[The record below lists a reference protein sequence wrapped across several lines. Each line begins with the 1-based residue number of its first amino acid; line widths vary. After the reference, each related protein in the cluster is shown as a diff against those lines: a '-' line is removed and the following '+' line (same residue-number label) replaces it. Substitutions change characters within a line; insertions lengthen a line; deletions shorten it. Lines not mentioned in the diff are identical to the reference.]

1 MLRSSSVHE
10 RYRRYLEDL
19 SSATRWVTFVTYVTA
34 DVRFKDPFNDVR
46 GVDAMRRIFQHM
58 FENVQDVKFR
68 AQDMAS
74 EGPMCL
80 MSWHF
85 EGNCAESRGH
95 STARALSDLLK
106 MAGSPSISIIGT
118 PAAIFTNDYRS
129 SARYSP
135 FAVDWRLNKR
145 ELGGFSPSG
154 AIFGRIA

>member
-1 MLRSSSVHE
+1 MSSVHE

-19 SSATRWVTFVTYVTA
+19 SSATLGDLETYVTA

-85 EGNCAESRGH
+85 EGKLRGN
-95 STARALSDLLK
+95 TWAFDGA
-106 MAGSPSISIIGT
+106 SII
-118 PAAIFTNDYRS
+118 R
-129 SARYSP
+129 
-135 FAVDWRLNKR
+135 FAEDGRVTEHIDHWDAGGAFYERLPIIGLLLAFLR
-145 ELGGFSPSG
+145 RRL
-154 AIFGRIA
+154 AVV

>member
-1 MLRSSSVHE
+1 MSSVHE

-19 SSATRWVTFVTYVTA
+19 SSATLGDLETYVTA

-85 EGNCAESRGH
+85 EGKLRGNPW
-95 STARALSDLLK
+95 AFDGA
-106 MAGSPSISIIGT
+106 SII
-118 PAAIFTNDYRS
+118 R
-129 SARYSP
+129 
-135 FAVDWRLNKR
+135 FAEDGRVTEHIDHWDAGVNFYERLPIIGSLLAFLR
-145 ELGGFSPSG
+145 RRLAVE
-154 AIFGRIA
+154 

>member
-1 MLRSSSVHE
+1 MSSVHE

-19 SSATRWVTFVTYVTA
+19 SSATLGDLETYVTA

-46 GVDAMRRIFQHM
+46 GVDAMRSIFQHM

-85 EGNCAESRGH
+85 EGKLRGNLW
-95 STARALSDLLK
+95 AFDGA
-106 MAGSPSISIIGT
+106 SII
-118 PAAIFTNDYRS
+118 R
-129 SARYSP
+129 
-135 FAVDWRLNKR
+135 FAEDGRVTEHIDHWDAGGDFYERLPIIGSLLAFLR
-145 ELGGFSPSG
+145 RRLAVE
-154 AIFGRIA
+154 

>member
-1 MLRSSSVHE
+1 MSSVHE

-19 SSATRWVTFVTYVTA
+19 SSATLGDLETYVTA

-85 EGNCAESRGH
+85 EGKLRGNPW
-95 STARALSDLLK
+95 AFDGA
-106 MAGSPSISIIGT
+106 SII
-118 PAAIFTNDYRS
+118 R
-129 SARYSP
+129 
-135 FAVDWRLNKR
+135 FAEDGRVTEHIDHWDAGGDFYERLPIIGSLLACLR
-145 ELGGFSPSG
+145 RRLAVE
-154 AIFGRIA
+154 